1 MTAGTRARLTRIG
14 NDDRYIVVPVDH
26 GLTMGPVDG
35 LRDVESTVDAITDGG
50 ATAVLSHRGIADR
63 VHANLGDAGYIVHT
77 NGATTIGPD
86 EDDKRRTAS
95 VDDAVRAGAD
105 AVSFHINVGSQYESQ
120 QLTDLAEITSEA
132 ERLGMP
138 VLAMAY
144 ARGEGIDGSD
154 PDALA
159 HAVRIAEEV
168 GCDVIKTAY
177 SGDAESF
184 ETVVAATTK
193 PVLIAGGAKG
203 TDEKT
208 IEMVRGAM
216 DAGAAGVSMGRSIFQ
231 HADPEAITQAVAA
244 VVFDDHGVEAAL
256 DAADL

>member
-35 LRDVESTVDAITDGG
+35 LVDVESTVEAITAGG
-50 ATAVLSHRGIADR
+50 ATAILSHRGIADR
-63 VHANLGDAGYIVHT
+63 VHPNLDEAGYIVHT

-95 VDDAVRAGAD
+95 VEDAVRAGAD
-105 AVSFHINVGSQYESQ
+105 AVSFHINVGSRYESE

-132 ERLGMP
+132 ERLGLP
-138 VLAMAY
+138 VLGMAY
-144 ARGEGIDGSD
+144 ARGEGIDEHD
-154 PDALA
+154 PEALA

-177 SGDAESF
+177 SGNGDSF
-184 ETVVAATTK
+184 ETVVTATNE
-193 PVLIAGGAKG
+193 PVLIAGGAKS

-208 IEMVRGAM
+208 LDMVRGAM

-231 HADPEAITQAVAA
+231 HDDPEAITRAVAA
-244 VVFDDHGVEAAL
+244 IVFDDLDVSAAL
-256 DAADL
+256 DAASL